1 MPDPTPVY
9 LLDKNVVRKT
19 IAGMVKV
26 QVGRGLTQEENDALT
41 LLQEVRKEALHLFI
55 APEAFNLLQR
65 FTDQAEVGLFLELVE
80 VMQAGRYFKRW
91 ARRLR
96 GYGFTHEDAKVLSL
110 GTFGT
115 REARDILGVNAIVT
129 LDQPFINNYQ
139 TRLDELQERLEAMT
153 VNLSPPF
160 CNAALPALVQLS
172 LALALHK

>member
-1 MPDPTPVY
+1 MSDLTPVY

-19 IAGMVKV
+19 IAALVKV

-41 LLQEVRKEALHLFI
+41 LLQEARKEALHLFI

-65 FTDQAEVGLFLELVE
+65 FTGQAEVDLFLELVE

-96 GYGFTHEDAKVLSL
+96 GYGFTYEDAKVLSL

-115 REARDILGVNAIVT
+115 RETEDLLGVNAIIT
-129 LDQPFINNYQ
+129 IDQPFINNYQ
-139 TRLDELQERLEAMT
+139 TRLDVLQERLEAMT
-153 VNLSPPF
+153 VNLSSPF
-160 CNAALPALVQLS
+160 CNAGLPALMQPAIVLTS
-172 LALALHK
+172 HK